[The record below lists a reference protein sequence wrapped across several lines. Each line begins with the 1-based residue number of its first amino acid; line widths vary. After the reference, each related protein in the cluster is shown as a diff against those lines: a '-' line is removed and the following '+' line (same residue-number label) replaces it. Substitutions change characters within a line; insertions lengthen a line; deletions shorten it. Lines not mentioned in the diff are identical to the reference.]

1 MRSSPFWPFM
11 GKERQMLPRPSAKYA
26 GLGPLTLARLTHKFE
41 GEDDIE
47 FLAIQD
53 AVYALLPVEQ
63 EMYRKA
69 YIEMMRNR
77 IHR

>member
-1 MRSSPFWPFM
+1 MHLMPLMSRDRP
-11 GKERQMLPRPSAKYA
+11 MLPRPSAKYA

-63 EMYRKA
+63 EMYRRV
-69 YIEMMRNR
+69 YIEMMRKR
-77 IHR
+77 RS